1 MPVSRFAEP
10 GDSPGFLLWHLTLR
24 WQRQMAAA
32 LEPFGLTH
40 VQFVL
45 LATAYWLNRRGEHPS
60 QLRIAAHAGMD
71 LSMTSQALRKLEKM
85 GLVTRHID
93 PKDSRARM
101 LTVSQVGAA
110 LAKQAFEAVEDAD
123 EAFFA
128 AWPSLADALRS
139 GPPPGQAD
147 LGPDSG

>member
-1 MPVSRFAEP
+1 
-10 GDSPGFLLWHLTLR
+10 
-24 WQRQMAAA
+24 
-32 LEPFGLTH
+32 
-40 VQFVL
+40 
-45 LATAYWLNRRGEHPS
+45 
-60 QLRIAAHAGMD
+60 
-71 LSMTSQALRKLEKM
+71 MTSQALRKLEKM